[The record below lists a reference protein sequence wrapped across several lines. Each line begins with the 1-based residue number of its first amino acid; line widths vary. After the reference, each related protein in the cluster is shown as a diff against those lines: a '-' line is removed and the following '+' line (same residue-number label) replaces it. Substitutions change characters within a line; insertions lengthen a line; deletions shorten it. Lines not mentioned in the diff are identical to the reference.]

1 MSDVIDVDLKQDM
14 LGINEVTRRSP
25 HEHTDHD
32 DDLIQVEVVELGT
45 SLGLKKHHNITST
58 ARKKTP
64 VERVLAKG
72 AESIR
77 RISFDKARGRSGRG
91 MKPRGDSGGKDANIS
106 DSTPRSKPK
115 RRVRTGGEKM
125 YTGGMNRRVI
135 NQQLDQE
142 KGHQY
147 PQQPQSFSEQKELPT
162 SMERSYD
169 SSDSDSR
176 GDDNGHDDDAN
187 GNKEVKDSFDQYV
200 QIEESQQNE
209 RINSDPL
216 ATIRR
221 SISSVEVERGDVHRP
236 MQRRSLDAKS
246 GRIEA
251 HEALLHPA
259 MRRRGSSD
267 SITPS
272 EHGSARGRNS
282 TDKTREATEIPRR
295 RSKSN
300 DRHERQPSSF
310 VMQGGMGEIKRKLT
324 PVRMTKSNSTTDMH
338 TMVKKTDLTGERDR
352 SKPEVAQGLKQKRRR
367 SRSDRRYS
375 APSASDYPS
384 DKKKDR
390 RYSVPDASDKKKDK
404 RYSTPDVKS
413 KEKPPNQNDC
423 VHSSSSQPDSSKRK
437 RSSLKKNSNELDEK
451 NKKKGKYS
459 TISQKDDESD
469 ESGNPGFTSRL
480 FYVSPLAICTMCLCY
495 LLSIILCVWLGFF
508 LHMRYFPDLLPLS
521 VAQSNIGQDLSMTNS
536 MPSSDPTVENTA
548 NIDAIEKTPTLLS
561 ANLSSSVFPS
571 SEPSTHPTSMPSLST
586 LPTGL
591 LSDFPSSS
599 PTSLPG
605 CPDKLR
611 NYWVSMEDDLITM
624 KYEVVV
630 YQGDLASNRGG
641 GLLCVS
647 LEYAGSAGWIGLAL
661 SEASRDPQ
669 FGVKEAIIGMPGLP
683 NTVAVAKGTATLGQ
697 QSMGGLSDGPKFVN
711 PAKYVIPAGGI
722 GKNGFSGP
730 SLTLLASADKQTL
743 VNGSVS
749 VAFDDD
755 QLGGGVISDQGQGV
769 ITRLSF
775 GKYLRE
781 PNEIEIDPFGVTLLL
796 YAVAAVDSN
805 GEYDGNPEWRST
817 TLTLDSENTISDV
830 NS

>member
-1 MSDVIDVDLKQDM
+1 
-14 LGINEVTRRSP
+14 
-25 HEHTDHD
+25 
-32 DDLIQVEVVELGT
+32 
-45 SLGLKKHHNITST
+45 
-58 ARKKTP
+58 
-64 VERVLAKG
+64 
-72 AESIR
+72 
-77 RISFDKARGRSGRG
+77 
-91 MKPRGDSGGKDANIS
+91 
-106 DSTPRSKPK
+106 
-115 RRVRTGGEKM
+115 
-125 YTGGMNRRVI
+125 
-135 NQQLDQE
+135 
-142 KGHQY
+142 
-147 PQQPQSFSEQKELPT
+147 
-162 SMERSYD
+162 MERSYD

-221 SISSVEVERGDVHRP
+221 SISSVEVERGDVHQP

-259 MRRRGSSD
+259 MRRLRSLD
-267 SITPS
+267 FITPS

-300 DRHERQPSSF
+300 DRLERQPSSF
-310 VMQGGMGEIKRKLT
+310 VMQGEMGEIKRKLT
-324 PVRMTKSNSTTDMH
+324 PVRMTKSNSTTDM
-338 TMVKKTDLTGERDR
+338 DR
-352 SKPEVAQGLKQKRRR
+352 SKPEVAQGLKQKRR
-367 SRSDRRYS
+367 SDRRYS
-375 APSASDYPS
+375 APPASDFDPS
-384 DKKKDR
+384 GKKKDR

-413 KEKPPNQNDC
+413 KVKPPNQNDC
-423 VHSSSSQPDSSKRK
+423 VHSSSSQPDSSKKK
-437 RSSLKKNSNELDEK
+437 RSSLKKNSSELDEK

-536 MPSSDPTVENTA
+536 MPSSDPTVENTTD
-548 NIDAIEKTPTLLS
+548 IDAIEKTPTLLS
-561 ANLSSSVFPS
+561 TNLSSSVFPS
-571 SEPSTHPTSMPSLST
+571 SEPSTHPTSTPSLST

-641 GLLCVS
+641 GLLCVL

-683 NTVAVAKGTATLGQ
+683 NTVAVAKGCH
-697 QSMGGLSDGPKFVN
+697 SR
-711 PAKYVIPAGGI
+711 PAKHGRVIRW
-722 GKNGFSGP
+722 S
-730 SLTLLASADKQTL
+730 
-743 VNGSVS
+743 
-749 VAFDDD
+749 
-755 QLGGGVISDQGQGV
+755 
-769 ITRLSF
+769 
-775 GKYLRE
+775 
-781 PNEIEIDPFGVTLLL
+781 
-796 YAVAAVDSN
+796 
-805 GEYDGNPEWRST
+805 
-817 TLTLDSENTISDV
+817 
-830 NS
+830 